1 MDGNEFVLVNEFMFI
16 RIVEIYVIYL
26 LNEIFNFDV
35 YFLMCI
41 CMLKG
46 ISFLYSYLCIF
57 YNLKIFILMY
67 FLIIRIKKLKLS
79 MRECNILCIS
89 IMYMY
94 VNVVIV

>member
-16 RIVEIYVIYL
+16 RIVEIYLIYF
-26 LNEIFNFDV
+26 LNEI
-35 YFLMCI
+35 LMCI

-89 IMYMY
+89 IMYMLML
-94 VNVVIV
+94 

>member
-1 MDGNEFVLVNEFMFI
+1 MSLCLLELLKY
-16 RIVEIYVIYL
+16 IYVIYF
-26 LNEIFNFDV
+26 LNEI
-35 YFLMCI
+35 LMCI